1 MSPDL
6 AIIVVWI
13 AIGLVVGYLLAR
25 IYFLLKIKSSR
36 KAAVSQS
43 RSVVLGHVN
52 EKIAP
57 LLPNFPY
64 YYKDL
69 VFLGKGVDYLVL
81 DGLSAGNL
89 KQIVFLEIKSWVSG
103 LNRNEQMIKNCVWMK
118 KVSYEVWRQK

>member
-1 MSPDL
+1 ML
-6 AIIVVWI
+6 
-13 AIGLVVGYLLAR
+13 GYLFAR
-25 IYFLLKIKSSR
+25 IYFLLRIKSSR

-81 DGLSAGNL
+81 DGLSSGNL
-89 KQIVFLEIKSWVSG
+89 KQIVFLEIKS
-103 LNRNEQMIKNCVWMK
+103 
-118 KVSYEVWRQK
+118 